1 MASSFFQKATKLAKK
16 VISNA
21 GQAAAQSATNAAVQT
36 VANSITPS
44 TTSVPSVP
52 SVPNVPAVTTT
63 TVVNP
68 ANARQKNIVPWIVG
82 GAVGL
87 ALIIALVSGGSKKR
101 KK

>member
-1 MASSFFQKATKLAKK
+1 MASSFFQKATNLAKK

-36 VANSITPS
+36 VVNSVTPAVK
-44 TTSVPSVP
+44 SVPSVP
-52 SVPNVPAVTTT
+52 SVPTVTST

-101 KK
+101 K

>member
-1 MASSFFQKATKLAKK
+1 MASSFFQKATNLAKK

-36 VANSITPS
+36 VVNSVTPAVK
-44 TTSVPSVP
+44 SVPSVP
-52 SVPNVPAVTTT
+52 SVPTVTTT

-68 ANARQKNIVPWIVG
+68 ANTRKKNIVPWIVG

-101 KK
+101 K

>member
-1 MASSFFQKATKLAKK
+1 MASSFFKKATNLAKK
-16 VISNA
+16 VLSNA

-44 TTSVPSVP
+44 TPSVP
-52 SVPNVPAVTTT
+52 SVPNLPAVTTT

>member
-1 MASSFFQKATKLAKK
+1 MASSFFKKASNLAKK

-52 SVPNVPAVTTT
+52 NLPAVTTT

-82 GAVGL
+82 GAFGL

-101 KK
+101 K

>member
-1 MASSFFQKATKLAKK
+1 MASSFFKKATNLAKK

-52 SVPNVPAVTTT
+52 NVPAVTTT

-68 ANARQKNIVPWIVG
+68 ANTRQKNIVPWIFG
-82 GAVGL
+82 GAVVL
-87 ALIIALVSGGSKKR
+87 ALFFALSGGSKKR
-101 KK
+101 K

>member
-1 MASSFFQKATKLAKK
+1 MASSFFKKATNLAKK

-44 TTSVPSVP
+44 TTSVP

>member
-1 MASSFFQKATKLAKK
+1 MASSFFQKATNLAKK

-36 VANSITPS
+36 VVNSVTPAVK
-44 TTSVPSVP
+44 SVPSVP
-52 SVPNVPAVTTT
+52 SVPTVTTT

-101 KK
+101 K

>member
-1 MASSFFQKATKLAKK
+1 MASSFFQKATNLAKQ

-36 VANSITPS
+36 VVNSVTPAVK
-44 TTSVPSVP
+44 SVPSVP
-52 SVPNVPAVTTT
+52 TVTTT

-68 ANARQKNIVPWIVG
+68 ANTRKKNIVPWIVG

-87 ALIIALVSGGSKKR
+87 AFIIALVSGGSKKR

>member
-1 MASSFFQKATKLAKK
+1 MASSFFQKATNLAKK

-36 VANSITPS
+36 VVNSVTPAVK
-44 TTSVPSVP
+44 SVPSVP
-52 SVPNVPAVTTT
+52 TVTTT

-68 ANARQKNIVPWIVG
+68 ANTRKKNIVPWIVG

-101 KK
+101 K